1 MITKLY
7 SITNDR
13 GLTILEIIVTI
24 VVAAIL
30 GTVLVQVMSTSLTR
44 SSVPITLL
52 QNTYSIN
59 QIIEEM
65 TADYEELYENVNEK
79 EYDISTLRTYIETNS
94 PNYGPYS
101 LDDIEYILFDASNIE
116 ISDEASP
123 NPRILKVTISSNNQS
138 LTVLFTK

>member
-1 MITKLY
+1 M
-7 SITNDR
+7 
-13 GLTILEIIVTI
+13 LEIIVTI

-30 GTVLVQVMSTSLTR
+30 GTVLVQVMSSSLTR

-65 TADYEELYENVNEK
+65 TADYEELYYYDEENIK
-79 EYDISTLRTYIETNS
+79 KYDISTLRTYIETNS
-94 PNYGPYS
+94 PNYGTYS
-101 LDDIEYILFDASNIE
+101 VDDIKYILFNASNIE

-138 LTVLFTK
+138 LTVLFTE